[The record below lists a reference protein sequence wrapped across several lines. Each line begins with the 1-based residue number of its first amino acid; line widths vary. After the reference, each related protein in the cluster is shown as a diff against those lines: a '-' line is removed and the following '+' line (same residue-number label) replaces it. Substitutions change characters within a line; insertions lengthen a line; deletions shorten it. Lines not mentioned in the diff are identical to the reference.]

1 MWNIFSEVFLMDEEN
16 KILEVDK
23 SPLPLYVPENEVKSF
38 EFYNPNG
45 KLWSLENRISCVI
58 KSPDGEYYLPLD
70 QFKWLDLNNRE
81 VIDAPFYQTTLEKK
95 HKGWEAYKITHL
107 EPRREFEKIS
117 DMLTEL
123 RNGGKGSGIY
133 YPDGLPAVEETMNE
147 WLTALHKLASE
158 AIMKLTTT

>member
-1 MWNIFSEVFLMDEEN
+1 M
-16 KILEVDK
+16 ILEVDK

-45 KLWSLENRISCVI
+45 KLWSLENRVSCVI

-117 DMLTEL
+117 EMLTAL
-123 RNGGKGSGIY
+123 RNGKNGSGIY
-133 YPDGLPAVEETMNE
+133 NKDQLSDIE
-147 WLTALHKLASE
+147 ALMSESIIELHRLATN
-158 AIMKLTTT
+158 AILEINPST